1 MQPSDVCLLGVHLL
15 LQAADGG
22 LRLGQAALSI
32 AAVPEGLRRLRVRL
46 LHLPLQL
53 SRTLL
58 CCCKLRGLELQAA
71 LQSGHTRLSAGLH
84 CCLCCSS
91 AQLRR

>member
-1 MQPSDVCLLGVHLL
+1 MQPRDVCLLGVHLL

-22 LRLGQAALSI
+22 LRLGQAALST
-32 AAVPEGLRRLRVRL
+32 AAVPEGLCSLRVGL

-71 LQSGHTRLSAGLH
+71 LQSGHTRLSAGQP
-84 CCLCCSS
+84 CCLCRSP
-91 AQLRR
+91 AQLGR